1 MSAILNTYNRKKIS
15 FKKGK
20 GSFLYSTNGKKY
32 LDFVQGIAVN
42 CLGHAN
48 DYLVKSIN
56 KQSKKFYRSKEAA
69 HKKHYKIKSGQ
80 PIEGLDPESI
90 KLCLYENNFTELFD
104 NLGILGEYQL
114 ESANLFGAASD
125 VVAKRRSKK
134 YGDKIAAPD
143 EGDTESYRDW
153 EVKEI
158 KSMSNWKGRKRLKK
172 VEIKI

>member
-1 MSAILNTYNRKKIS
+1 MKVETATRYEKEIDKFNEEVTKE
-15 FKKGK
+15 F
-20 GSFLYSTNGKKY
+20 
-32 LDFVQGIAVN
+32 
-42 CLGHAN
+42 
-48 DYLVKSIN
+48 N

-143 EGDTESYRDW
+143 EDDIAPYRDW
-153 EVKEI
+153 DFEEI
-158 KSMSNWKGRKRLKK
+158 KSMSNRKGRKQLKK
-172 VEIKI
+172 VEIKFDI

>member
-1 MSAILNTYNRKKIS
+1 MKVETAPRFEKEIDKFNGEVMKEFNR
-15 FKKGK
+15 
-20 GSFLYSTNGKKY
+20 
-32 LDFVQGIAVN
+32 
-42 CLGHAN
+42 
-48 DYLVKSIN
+48 
-56 KQSKKFYRSKEAA
+56 QSKIFYRSKEAA

-125 VVAKRRSKK
+125 AVAQRRAKK

-143 EGDTESYRDW
+143 EDDTASYRDW
-153 EVKEI
+153 EFKGM
-158 KSMSNWKGRKRLKK
+158 KSMSNRKGRKRLKN
-172 VEIKI
+172 VAIKFD